1 MWVKQFHKPSR
12 KSPFFIG
19 GINNS
24 QIGGLLLSYPHYTH
38 VMIINIAM
46 ICNDYPIIYIPIHI
60 NPIHINPI
68 HIPLLNRNIHY
79 YRNIHIVM
87 PRSTFDK

>member
-46 ICNDYPIIYIPIHI
+46 ICNDYPIIYIYIYPFIS
-60 NPIHINPI
+60 
-68 HIPLLNRNIHY
+68 IPFISIPFISHY
-79 YRNIHIVM
+79 
-87 PRSTFDK
+87 